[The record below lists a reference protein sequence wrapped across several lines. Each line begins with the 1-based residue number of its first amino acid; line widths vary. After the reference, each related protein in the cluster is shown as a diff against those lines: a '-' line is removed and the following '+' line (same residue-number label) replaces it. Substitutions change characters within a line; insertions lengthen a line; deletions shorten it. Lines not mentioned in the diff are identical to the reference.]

1 MTILLLIRH
10 GDNDY
15 LKKNKLPG
23 RLPGIHLNER
33 GHQQAAA
40 LAGTLSLQPIKA
52 IYSSPLERAV
62 ETAHLLAKAKGLEI
76 QVRPELADT
85 DVGAWVGRSWKS
97 LLRLRAWKIIQKT
110 PSQFRFPGGESFT
123 EAQTRVV
130 AALESIAAN
139 HAKDEMVAVFF
150 HADPIKLALAHYLG
164 MPLDNFQR
172 LTAHTGSVTILSV
185 DGGAAHVLAF
195 NLIPPFSFPNK

>member
-15 LKKNKLPG
+15 LRKNKMPG

-33 GHQQAAA
+33 GRHQAAA
-40 LAGTLSLQPIKA
+40 LAGTLSLLPIKA
-52 IYSSPLERAV
+52 IYSSPLERAI
-62 ETAHLLAKAKGLEI
+62 ETAHPLAEAKGFEI

-97 LLRLRAWKIIQKT
+97 LLRLRAWKIIQET

-123 EAQTRVV
+123 EAQSRVV
-130 AALESIAAN
+130 AVLDSIATD

-150 HADPIKLALAHYLG
+150 HADPIKLALAYYLG